1 MPSKK
6 RSKKVFRYISD
17 NYFSDN
23 EGKSS
28 FEFYNSKYFLIRYYA
43 YLPFIYALKKV
54 SFNEDYRIL
63 DVGCGT
69 GLLVEFI
76 LNTDVNKRN
85 LKCNFVAIDISWNM
99 LLEFKSK
106 LFRLK
111 DKANISLMLSDIEN
125 LPFRD
130 NLFNLIFSFT
140 SFQNL
145 PGTYEGIQELFR
157 VALINSD
164 LKFSILK
171 KKLDLG
177 ALIDFL
183 KPNVKDLEI
192 INEEFLE
199 DIIIQ
204 GIISK
209 E

>member
-1 MPSKK
+1 LKRHFRSSNKK
-6 RSKKVFRYISD
+6 KKIIENYNLSAYFYDKRYKEIQEKKYNKVLNIYQLKEKKV
-17 NYFSDN
+17 
-23 EGKSS
+23 
-28 FEFYNSKYFLIRYYA
+28 
-43 YLPFIYALKKV
+43 
-54 SFNEDYRIL
+54 L

-69 GLLVEFI
+69 GLLIEFI
-76 LNTDVNKRN
+76 LNSESYNGN

-130 NLFNLIFSFT
+130 NIFNLIFSFT

-145 PGTYEGIQELFR
+145 PGTYEGFQELFR
-157 VALINSD
+157 VALISSD

-171 KKLDLG
+171 KKLELG

-192 INEEFLE
+192 INEESLE

>member
-1 MPSKK
+1 MVLLLKRHFRTSNKK
-6 RSKKVFRYISD
+6 KKIIESYNLSASFYDKRYKEIQEKKYNKVLNNYQLKEKKV
-17 NYFSDN
+17 
-23 EGKSS
+23 
-28 FEFYNSKYFLIRYYA
+28 
-43 YLPFIYALKKV
+43 
-54 SFNEDYRIL
+54 L

-69 GLLVEFI
+69 GLLIEFI
-76 LNTDVNKRN
+76 LNSDLYNGN

-111 DKANISLMLSDIEN
+111 DKANISLILSDIEN

-130 NLFNLIFSFT
+130 NIFNLIFSFT
-140 SFQNL
+140 SFQNQ

-171 KKLDLG
+171 KKLELG

>member
-1 MPSKK
+1 MKGHFKTVNKK
-6 RSKKVFRYISD
+6 KKIIENYDLSAHFYDKRYKKIQD
-17 NYFSDN
+17 
-23 EGKSS
+23 KK
-28 FEFYNSKYFLIRYYA
+28 YNIV
-43 YLPFIYALKKV
+43 LKNHQLK
-54 SFNEDYRIL
+54 EKRIL

-69 GLLVEFI
+69 GLLIEFI
-76 LNTDVNKRN
+76 LNTEINNRN
-85 LKCNFVAIDISWNM
+85 LRCNFVAIDISWKM

-111 DKANISLMLSDIEN
+111 NKANISLMLSDIEN

-130 NLFNLIFSFT
+130 NNFNLIFSFT

-145 PGTYEGIQELFR
+145 PGIYRGFQELFR
-157 VALINSD
+157 VASITSD

-171 KKLDLG
+171 KKLDLN
-177 ALIDFL
+177 ALMDFL
-183 KPNVKDLEI
+183 EPYVENLEL

-204 GIISK
+204 GVISK

>member
-1 MPSKK
+1 LVLLLKRHFRTSNKK
-6 RSKKVFRYISD
+6 KKIIENYNLSAYFYDKRYKEIQEKKYKKVLN
-17 NYFSDN
+17 NYQLK
-23 EGKSS
+23 E
-28 FEFYNSKYFLIRYYA
+28 
-43 YLPFIYALKKV
+43 KKV
-54 SFNEDYRIL
+54 L

-69 GLLVEFI
+69 GLLIEFI
-76 LNTDVNKRN
+76 LNSEIYNGN

-130 NLFNLIFSFT
+130 NTFNLIFSFT

-157 VALINSD
+157 VALISSD

-171 KKLDLG
+171 KKLELG

>member
-1 MPSKK
+1 MVLLLKRHFRSSNKK
-6 RSKKVFRYISD
+6 KKIIENYNLSAYFYDKRYKEIQEKKYNKVLNIYQLKEKKV
-17 NYFSDN
+17 
-23 EGKSS
+23 
-28 FEFYNSKYFLIRYYA
+28 
-43 YLPFIYALKKV
+43 
-54 SFNEDYRIL
+54 L

-69 GLLVEFI
+69 GLLIEFI
-76 LNTDVNKRN
+76 LNSESYNGN

-130 NLFNLIFSFT
+130 NIFNLIFSFT

-145 PGTYEGIQELFR
+145 PGTYEGFQELFR
-157 VALINSD
+157 VALISSD

-171 KKLDLG
+171 KKLELG

-192 INEEFLE
+192 INEESLE

>member
-1 MPSKK
+1 MVLLLKRHFRTSNKK
-6 RSKKVFRYISD
+6 KKIIENYNLSAYFYDKRYKEIQEKKYNKVLNNYQLKEKKV
-17 NYFSDN
+17 
-23 EGKSS
+23 
-28 FEFYNSKYFLIRYYA
+28 
-43 YLPFIYALKKV
+43 
-54 SFNEDYRIL
+54 L

-69 GLLVEFI
+69 GLLIEFI
-76 LNTDVNKRN
+76 LNSEIYNRN
-85 LKCNFVAIDISWNM
+85 LKCNFVAIDISWKM

-130 NLFNLIFSFT
+130 NIFNLIFSFT

-171 KKLDLG
+171 KKLELG

-183 KPNVKDLEI
+183 KLNVKDLEI

>member
-1 MPSKK
+1 LVLLLKK
-6 RSKKVFRYISD
+6 HFRALNKKKKIIENYNLSAYFYDKRYKEIQEKKYNKVLNNYQLKEKKV
-17 NYFSDN
+17 
-23 EGKSS
+23 
-28 FEFYNSKYFLIRYYA
+28 
-43 YLPFIYALKKV
+43 
-54 SFNEDYRIL
+54 L

-69 GLLVEFI
+69 GLLIEFI
-76 LNTDVNKRN
+76 LNSEIYNRK

-130 NLFNLIFSFT
+130 NIFNLIFSFT

-157 VALINSD
+157 VALISSD

-171 KKLDLG
+171 KKLELG

-204 GIISK
+204 GIITK

>member
-1 MPSKK
+1 MVLLLKRHFRTSNKK
-6 RSKKVFRYISD
+6 KKIIENYNLSAYFYDKRYKEIQEKKYNKVLNNYQLKEKKV
-17 NYFSDN
+17 
-23 EGKSS
+23 
-28 FEFYNSKYFLIRYYA
+28 
-43 YLPFIYALKKV
+43 
-54 SFNEDYRIL
+54 L

-69 GLLVEFI
+69 GLLIEFI
-76 LNTDVNKRN
+76 LNSEIYNEN

>member
-1 MPSKK
+1 MVLLLKRHFRTSNKK
-6 RSKKVFRYISD
+6 KKIIENYNLSASFYDKRYKEIQEKKYNKVLNNYQLKEKKV
-17 NYFSDN
+17 
-23 EGKSS
+23 
-28 FEFYNSKYFLIRYYA
+28 
-43 YLPFIYALKKV
+43 
-54 SFNEDYRIL
+54 L

-69 GLLVEFI
+69 GLLIEFI
-76 LNTDVNKRN
+76 LNSDLYNGN

-111 DKANISLMLSDIEN
+111 DKANISLILSDIEN

-130 NLFNLIFSFT
+130 NIFNLIFSFT

-171 KKLDLG
+171 KKLELG

>member
-1 MPSKK
+1 MKRHFRTSNKK
-6 RSKKVFRYISD
+6 KKIIENYNLSASFYDKRYKEIQEKKYNKVLNNYQLKEKKV
-17 NYFSDN
+17 
-23 EGKSS
+23 
-28 FEFYNSKYFLIRYYA
+28 
-43 YLPFIYALKKV
+43 
-54 SFNEDYRIL
+54 L

-69 GLLVEFI
+69 GLLIEFI
-76 LNTDVNKRN
+76 LNSDLYNGN

-111 DKANISLMLSDIEN
+111 DKANISLILSDIEN

-130 NLFNLIFSFT
+130 NIFNLIFSFT

-145 PGTYEGIQELFR
+145 PGTYEGFQELFR
-157 VALINSD
+157 VALISSD

-171 KKLDLG
+171 KKLELG

-192 INEEFLE
+192 INEESLE

>member
-1 MPSKK
+1 MKK
-6 RSKKVFRYISD
+6 HFRALNKKKKIIENYNLSAYFYDKRYKEIQEKKYNKVLNNYQLKEKKV
-17 NYFSDN
+17 
-23 EGKSS
+23 
-28 FEFYNSKYFLIRYYA
+28 
-43 YLPFIYALKKV
+43 
-54 SFNEDYRIL
+54 L

-69 GLLVEFI
+69 GLLIEFI
-76 LNTDVNKRN
+76 LNSEIYNRK

-130 NLFNLIFSFT
+130 NIFNLIFSFT

-157 VALINSD
+157 VALISSD

-171 KKLDLG
+171 KKLELG

-204 GIISK
+204 GIITK

>member
-1 MPSKK
+1 MKRHFRSSNKK
-6 RSKKVFRYISD
+6 KKIIENYNLSAYFYDKRYKEIQEKKYNKVLNIYQLKEKKV
-17 NYFSDN
+17 
-23 EGKSS
+23 
-28 FEFYNSKYFLIRYYA
+28 
-43 YLPFIYALKKV
+43 
-54 SFNEDYRIL
+54 L

-69 GLLVEFI
+69 GLLIEFI
-76 LNTDVNKRN
+76 LNSESYNGN

-130 NLFNLIFSFT
+130 NIFNLIFSFT

-145 PGTYEGIQELFR
+145 PGTYEGFQELFR
-157 VALINSD
+157 VALISSD
-164 LKFSILK
+164 LKFSFLK
-171 KKLDLG
+171 KNLELG
-177 ALIDFL
+177 AFIDFL
-183 KPNVKDLEI
+183 NPNVKDIEI
-192 INEEFLE
+192 INEESLE

>member
-1 MPSKK
+1 MKRHFRTSNKK
-6 RSKKVFRYISD
+6 KKIIENYNLSASFYDKRYKEIQEKKYNKVLNNYQLKEKKV
-17 NYFSDN
+17 
-23 EGKSS
+23 
-28 FEFYNSKYFLIRYYA
+28 
-43 YLPFIYALKKV
+43 
-54 SFNEDYRIL
+54 L

-69 GLLVEFI
+69 GLLIEFI
-76 LNTDVNKRN
+76 LNSGIYNGN

-111 DKANISLMLSDIEN
+111 DKTNISLMLSDIEN

-130 NLFNLIFSFT
+130 NIFNLIFSFT

-171 KKLDLG
+171 KKLDLD

-192 INEEFLE
+192 ISEEFLE

>member
-1 MPSKK
+1 MVLLLKRHFRTSNKK
-6 RSKKVFRYISD
+6 KKIIENYNLSAYFYDKRYKEIQEKKYNKVLNNYQLKEKKV
-17 NYFSDN
+17 
-23 EGKSS
+23 
-28 FEFYNSKYFLIRYYA
+28 
-43 YLPFIYALKKV
+43 
-54 SFNEDYRIL
+54 L

-69 GLLVEFI
+69 GLLIEFI
-76 LNTDVNKRN
+76 LNSGIYNGN

-111 DKANISLMLSDIEN
+111 DKTNISLMLSDIEN

-130 NLFNLIFSFT
+130 NIFNLIFSFT

-171 KKLDLG
+171 KKLDLD

-192 INEEFLE
+192 ISEEFLE

>member
-1 MPSKK
+1 MVLLLKRHFIPSNKK
-6 RSKKVFRYISD
+6 KKIIENYNLSAYFYDKRYKKIQEKKYNKVLNNYQLKEKKV
-17 NYFSDN
+17 
-23 EGKSS
+23 
-28 FEFYNSKYFLIRYYA
+28 
-43 YLPFIYALKKV
+43 
-54 SFNEDYRIL
+54 L

-69 GLLVEFI
+69 GLLIEFI
-76 LNTDVNKRN
+76 LNSGIYNGN

-111 DKANISLMLSDIEN
+111 DKTNISLMLSDIEN

-130 NLFNLIFSFT
+130 NIFNLIFSFT

-171 KKLDLG
+171 KKLDLD

-192 INEEFLE
+192 ISEEFLE

>member
-1 MPSKK
+1 MKRHFRTSNKK
-6 RSKKVFRYISD
+6 KKIIENYNLSAYFYDKRYKEIQEKKYNKVLNNYQLKEKKV
-17 NYFSDN
+17 
-23 EGKSS
+23 
-28 FEFYNSKYFLIRYYA
+28 
-43 YLPFIYALKKV
+43 
-54 SFNEDYRIL
+54 L

-69 GLLVEFI
+69 GLLIEFI
-76 LNTDVNKRN
+76 LNSGIYNGN

-111 DKANISLMLSDIEN
+111 DKTNISLMLSDIEN

-130 NLFNLIFSFT
+130 NIFNLIFSFT

-171 KKLDLG
+171 KKLDLD

-192 INEEFLE
+192 ISEEFLE

>member
-1 MPSKK
+1 LVLLLKRHFRTSNKK
-6 RSKKVFRYISD
+6 KKIIENYNLSAYFYDKRYKEIQEKKYNKVLNNYQLKEKKV
-17 NYFSDN
+17 
-23 EGKSS
+23 
-28 FEFYNSKYFLIRYYA
+28 
-43 YLPFIYALKKV
+43 
-54 SFNEDYRIL
+54 L

-69 GLLVEFI
+69 GLLIEFI
-76 LNTDVNKRN
+76 LNSEIYNGN

-130 NLFNLIFSFT
+130 NTFNLIFSFT

-157 VALINSD
+157 VALISSD

-171 KKLDLG
+171 KKLELG

>member
-1 MPSKK
+1 MKRHFRTSNKK
-6 RSKKVFRYISD
+6 KKIIENYNLSASFYEKRYKEIQEKKYNKVLNNYQLKEKKV
-17 NYFSDN
+17 
-23 EGKSS
+23 
-28 FEFYNSKYFLIRYYA
+28 
-43 YLPFIYALKKV
+43 
-54 SFNEDYRIL
+54 L

-69 GLLVEFI
+69 GLLIEFI
-76 LNTDVNKRN
+76 LNSGIYNGN

-111 DKANISLMLSDIEN
+111 DKTNISLMLSDIEN

-130 NLFNLIFSFT
+130 NIFNLIFSFT

-171 KKLDLG
+171 KKLDLD

-192 INEEFLE
+192 ISEEFLE

>member
-1 MPSKK
+1 MVLLLKRHFKTVNKK
-6 RSKKVFRYISD
+6 KKIIENYDLSAHFYDKRYKKIQEKKYNIVLE
-17 NYFSDN
+17 NYQ
-23 EGKSS
+23 
-28 FEFYNSKYFLIRYYA
+28 
-43 YLPFIYALKKV
+43 LKEK
-54 SFNEDYRIL
+54 RIL

-69 GLLVEFI
+69 GLLIEFI
-76 LNTDVNKRN
+76 LNTDVDNRN

-111 DKANISLMLSDIEN
+111 NKANISLMLSDIEN

-130 NLFNLIFSFT
+130 NIFNLIYSFT

-145 PGTYEGIQELFR
+145 PGTYRGFQELFR
-157 VALINSD
+157 VASINSD

-171 KKLDLG
+171 KKLDLN

-183 KPNVKDLEI
+183 EPYVEDLEL
-192 INEEFLE
+192 INKAFLE

-204 GIISK
+204 GVISK